1 MLDVIMMRLRT
12 ADGLDLR
19 EFERSYG
26 SSSARAVAS
35 ALEPHWRAGLVQLCD
50 SSPSSSRNSSDSRDA
65 SAPQQQSASAGALGD
80 SMNGNSEQRR
90 TEGVWE
96 GASKESLGCA
106 RVRLTDPEGFL
117 ISNDVISDVFAAL
130 PS

>member
-35 ALEPHWRAGLVQLCD
+35 ALAPHWRAGLVQLCD
-50 SSPSSSRNSSDSRDA
+50 SSPSSSRSSSDSRDA
-65 SAPQQQSASAGALGD
+65 SAQQQQSASAGALGG
-80 SMNGNSEQRR
+80 SRNGNSEQRR
-90 TEGVWE
+90 DRR
-96 GASKESLGCA
+96 SLGGCHKGEPRMCKGQA
-106 RVRLTDPEGFL
+106 YRP
-117 ISNDVISDVFAAL
+117 
-130 PS
+130 

>member
-12 ADGLDLR
+12 AEGLDLR

-35 ALEPHWRAGLVQLCD
+35 ALAPHWREGLVQLCD
-50 SSPSSSRNSSDSRDA
+50 SSPSSSRGSSDSRNA
-65 SAPQQQSASAGALGD
+65 SAQQQESASSGALGG
-80 SMNGNSEQRR
+80 SRNGNSEQRR

-96 GASKESLGCA
+96 GATEESLGCA

-117 ISNDVISDVFAAL
+117 VSNDVISDVFAVL

>member
-19 EFERSYG
+19 ELERSYG

-35 ALEPHWRAGLVQLCD
+35 ALAPHRCTGLVQLCD
-50 SSPSSSRNSSDSRDA
+50 SSPSSSSSDGRDA
-65 SAPQQQSASAGALGD
+65 SAQQQQSASAGALGG

-90 TEGVWE
+90 TDGLWE

-106 RVRLTDPEGFL
+106 SVRLTDPEGFL
-117 ISNDVISDVFAAL
+117 VSNDVISDVFVAL